1 MKFSPKNRYLLV
13 ETQKQ
18 EDSEN
23 TGVLLPEGYTL
34 RKDKY
39 VTATVLDAATDCKD
53 AIAHGTQVVVD
64 ASMLEEVSVSGE
76 TFEIVLENYV
86 VGLLQ

>member
-13 ETQKQ
+13 QTQKQ
-18 EDSEN
+18 EDAE
-23 TGVLLPEGYTL
+23 TGVLLPEGYTH

-39 VTATVLDAATDCKD
+39 VTATVLDTATDCKD
-53 AIAHGTQVVVD
+53 VITYGAQVVVD
-64 ASMLEEVSVSGE
+64 ASMLEEVNVSGK

>member
-13 ETQKQ
+13 RTQKQ
-18 EDSEN
+18 EDAD

-53 AIAHGTQVVVD
+53 VIAHGTQVVVD
-64 ASMLEEVSVSGE
+64 ASMLEEVNVSGK

>member
-18 EDSEN
+18 EDAY
-23 TGVLLPEGYTL
+23 TGVILPEGYTL
-34 RKDKY
+34 RKDNY
-39 VTATVLDAATDCKD
+39 VTATVLDTATDCKD

-64 ASMLEEVSVSGE
+64 ASMLEEVSVSGK

>member
-1 MKFSPKNRYLLV
+1 MKFNPKNRYLLV

-18 EDSEN
+18 EDAD
-23 TGVLLPEGYTL
+23 TGVLLPEGYVVS
-34 RKDKY
+34 KDKY
-39 VTATVLDAATDCKD
+39 TVATVLKSAPDCKGEC
-53 AIAHGTQVVVD
+53 IPSGTKVIVD
-64 ASMLEEVSVSGE
+64 VAMLEEVSVLGQ

>member
-18 EDSEN
+18 EDAD

-39 VTATVLDAATDCKD
+39 VTATVLDTAMTAKMPSHTAPKLWMMRQC
-53 AIAHGTQVVVD
+53 
-64 ASMLEEVSVSGE
+64 
-76 TFEIVLENYV
+76 
-86 VGLLQ
+86 

>member
-13 ETQKQ
+13 ETQPQ
-18 EDSEN
+18 EDTN

-39 VTATVLDAATDCKD
+39 VTATVLSSANDCKEK
-53 AIAHGTQVVVD
+53 ITEGTQVVVD
-64 ASMLEEVSVSGE
+64 AAMLEEVSVSGK
-76 TFEIVLENYV
+76 TYEIVLENYV
-86 VGLLQ
+86 VGLLE

>member
-18 EDSEN
+18 EDAD

-39 VTATVLDAATDCKD
+39 VTATVLDTATACKD
-53 AIAHGTQVVVD
+53 NIAHGTQFVVD
-64 ASMLEEVSVSGE
+64 ASMLEEVSVSGK

>member
-18 EDSEN
+18 EDAD

-34 RKDKY
+34 PKDKY
-39 VTATVLDAATDCKD
+39 VTATVLDTATDCKD
-53 AIAHGTQVVVD
+53 TIAHGTQVVVD
-64 ASMLEEVSVSGE
+64 ASMLEEVSVSGK

>member
-18 EDSEN
+18 EDAD

-39 VTATVLDAATDCKD
+39 VTATVLDTATDRD
-53 AIAHGTQVVVD
+53 W
-64 ASMLEEVSVSGE
+64 E
-76 TFEIVLENYV
+76 T
-86 VGLLQ
+86 

>member
-1 MKFSPKNRYLLV
+1 VKFSPKNRYLLV

-18 EDSEN
+18 EDAD

-39 VTATVLDAATDCKD
+39 VTAIVLDTATDCKE
-53 AIAHGTQVVVD
+53 AIAQGTQVVVD
-64 ASMLEEVSVSGE
+64 ATMLEEVSVSGK
-76 TFEIVLENYV
+76 TYEIVLENYV

>member
-13 ETQKQ
+13 QTQKQ
-18 EDSEN
+18 EDAD
-23 TGVLLPEGYTL
+23 TGVLLPEGYAL

-39 VTATVLDAATDCKD
+39 VTATVLDTATDCKD
-53 AIAHGTQVVVD
+53 VIAHGTQVVVD
-64 ASMLEEVSVSGE
+64 ASMLEEVNVSGK

>member
-13 ETQKQ
+13 QTQKQ
-18 EDSEN
+18 EDAD
-23 TGVLLPEGYTL
+23 TGVLLPEGYAL

-39 VTATVLDAATDCKD
+39 VTATVLDTATDCKD
-53 AIAHGTQVVVD
+53 VIAHGTQVVVD
-64 ASMLEEVSVSGE
+64 ASMLEEVSVSGQ